1 MVWSGRS
8 LLRCGSSLMPHRHG
22 QGFESCAF
30 LPSQETS
37 AWKNPHY
44 ATSPGTDCCREDQL
58 GATAG
63 LCFPL
68 PGEGRELCS
77 ELTWALL

>member
-1 MVWSGRS
+1 MDTGK
-8 LLRCGSSLMPHRHG
+8 
-22 QGFESCAF
+22 GFELYAL
-30 LPSQETS
+30 LPCQETS
-37 AWKNPHY
+37 AW
-44 ATSPGTDCCREDQL
+44 ACCREDQL